1 MQIKRINA
9 WFKTATRYDVNNLLS
24 KIILS
29 DRQKQVF
36 EMFYLKRQNIGF
48 IADTLG
54 FSVFSLCM
62 AKKALRENP
71 DLLDHFF
78 DSPIVA
84 SVVKTEGDEYDLD
97 ILVKTIKGVLTDDSY
112 SIILPKILMFAP
124 KDCIIKINAAD
135 IDKIISYIQTMPMA

>member
-54 FSVFSLCM
+54 FSVRVISEELSLI
-62 AKKALRENP
+62 R
-71 DLLDHFF
+71 
-78 DSPIVA
+78 
-84 SVVKTEGDEYDLD
+84 
-97 ILVKTIKGVLTDDSY
+97 
-112 SIILPKILMFAP
+112 
-124 KDCIIKINAAD
+124 
-135 IDKIISYIQTMPMA
+135 DKISAVIQQ